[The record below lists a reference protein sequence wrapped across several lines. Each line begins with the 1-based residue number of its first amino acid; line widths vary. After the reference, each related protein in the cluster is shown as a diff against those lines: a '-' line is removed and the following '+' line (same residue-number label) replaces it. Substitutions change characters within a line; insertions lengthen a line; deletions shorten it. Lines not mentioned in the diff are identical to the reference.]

1 MKSKQV
7 IRNHPSALQIYQ
19 NKLLESGCITKQN
32 IDRINNKVNAILN
45 EEFNSSKDYIPQ
57 RRDWLSAYWAGF
69 KSPEQISR
77 VRNTGYDNVPL
88 FMFRFNLISSTF
100 PSVMHGSFLQC

>member
-1 MKSKQV
+1 MSVDADLLKQV

-19 NKLLESGCITKQN
+19 NKLLESAGITKEQ
-32 IDRINNKVNAILN
+32 IDSIHTKVNSILN
-45 EEFNSSKDYIPQ
+45 EEFNNSKDSAPR

-77 VRNTGYDNVPL
+77 IRNTGYGMLNLSL
-88 FMFRFNLISSTF
+88 F
-100 PSVMHGSFLQC
+100 